1 MIRVLMIL
9 GLVVGGAGAGS
20 GAKTPAH
27 ESGFFAAPRPVLE
40 ADKPGDDSR
49 KIDKSS
55 SRIEF
60 HAKATFAK
68 IIGVFHAWEAD
79 LKMPGGAF
87 DGATLH
93 LKLESESV
101 GTGSGLKDKEIKGK
115 NFFNVKEFPDIEFVP
130 SKVTPGPDP
139 SKFVMEGNLT
149 IRGITKP
156 VTVMITVHPEVEGHQ
171 MIDGE
176 IAFNRRDFGMTHNVP
191 FNKVANEVEV
201 EMHLNV
207 VSNSATPATAAPATV
222 N

>member
-1 MIRVLMIL
+1 MTRVLAIL
-9 GLVVGGAGAGS
+9 VLVCAAAIAAGAQAPGGS
-20 GAKTPAH
+20 KAIDETRA
-27 ESGFFAAPRPVLE
+27 
-40 ADKPGDDSR
+40 
-49 KIDKSS
+49 IDKSGS
-55 SRIEF
+55 AIEF

-68 IIGVFHAWEAD
+68 IVGVFHEWDAE
-79 LKMPGGAF
+79 LKMPGGTF

-101 GTGSGLKDKEIKGK
+101 STGSGIKDKEVKGK
-115 NFFNVKEFPDIEFVP
+115 NFFSVKEFPDIEFVP
-130 SKVTPGPDP
+130 TKVTPGPDP

-149 IRGITKP
+149 MRGITKP
-156 VTVMITVHPEVEGHQ
+156 VTVMIAVHPVAAGHQ

-207 VSNSATPATAAPATV
+207 VSGGVAGAPAPAAAE
-222 N
+222 